1 MHNPS
6 RRPTVAALVAAAL
19 AATALL
25 LVPAAPAAA
34 HNTLR
39 AASPADG
46 DRLTTPP
53 TRVTLEFAQ
62 RLDPTF
68 TTIALTDAAR
78 RKIPTGGPTVDGTK
92 GTVTVDETLGEGT
105 YTVAYRIVSADGHPV
120 QGSYRFTVA
129 SGGGA
134 STATGAVTDPPAAAA
149 STAAAPTAVAAP
161 SAAAATSAAAA
172 PTDAAAPP
180 ASGSVDPAAAATGS
194 GGLGTGGVLLAVGV
208 LVAVLGGTALL
219 LRRRRETR

>member
-1 MHNPS
+1 MHTPS

-19 AATALL
+19 AAALL

-105 YTVAYRIVSADGHPV
+105 YTVVYRIVSADGHPV

-129 SGGGA
+129 VGGDTAGGA
-134 STATGAVTDPPAAAA
+134 PTATGAVADPPAAAA
-149 STAAAPTAVAAP
+149 S
-161 SAAAATSAAAA
+161 AAA

-180 ASGSVDPAAAATGS
+180 AAGSVGPAAATGS
-194 GGLGTGGVLLAVGV
+194 GGLGTGGVLLAAGV

>member
-1 MHNPS
+1 MHTRF
-6 RRPTVAALVAAAL
+6 RRPTAAALVAATL
-19 AATALL
+19 AAAALL

-39 AASPADG
+39 AASPAEG

-62 RLDPTF
+62 RLDPAF

-78 RKIPTGGPTVDGTK
+78 RKVPTGAPTVDGTK

-129 SGGGA
+129 GGVDTDGGA
-134 STATGAVTDPPAAAA
+134 TATPP
-149 STAAAPTAVAAP
+149 SAAPTATPPSAAVAP
-161 SAAAATSAAAA
+161 SAAA
-172 PTDAAAPP
+172 
-180 ASGSVDPAAAATGS
+180 SVGPAAASATGS
-194 GGLGTGGVLLAVGV
+194 GGPGTGAVLLAAGV
-208 LVAVLGGTALL
+208 LVAVLGGAALL

>member
-1 MHNPS
+1 MHTRP
-6 RRPTVAALVAAAL
+6 RRPTLVAAALVAA
-19 AATALL
+19 ALL

-68 TTIALTDAAR
+68 TTIALSDAAR
-78 RKIPTGGPTVDGTK
+78 RKIPTGAPAVDGTK
-92 GTVTVDETLGEGT
+92 GTVTVGETLGEGT

-120 QGSYRFTVA
+120 QGSYTFTVA
-129 SGGGA
+129 GGA
-134 STATGAVTDPPAAAA
+134 DTAGGPTAAPAAAPPPA
-149 STAAAPTAVAAP
+149 E
-161 SAAAATSAAAA
+161 SAAAATG
-172 PTDAAAPP
+172 P
-180 ASGSVDPAAAATGS
+180 AAATGS
-194 GGLGTGGVLLAVGV
+194 GGSGTGVVALVAAGG
-208 LVAVLGGTALL
+208 LVAVLGGVALL
-219 LRRRRETR
+219 LRRRRTR

>member
-1 MHNPS
+1 MHT
-6 RRPTVAALVAAAL
+6 RFRHPTAAALVAAAL
-19 AATALL
+19 AAAALL

-46 DRLTTPP
+46 ERLTTPP

-68 TTIALTDAAR
+68 TTIALTDADR
-78 RKIPTGGPTVDGTK
+78 GKVPTGAPTVDGTK

-120 QGSYRFTVA
+120 QGSYRFTVV
-129 SGGGA
+129 GG
-134 STATGAVTDPPAAAA
+134 DAAAG
-149 STAAAPTAVAAP
+149 
-161 SAAAATSAAAA
+161 AT
-172 PTDAAAPP
+172 AAPP
-180 ASGSVDPAAAATGS
+180 ATGSAGPTAASTGSAGPAAAPATGS
-194 GGLGTGGVLLAVGV
+194 GGFGTGAAALVAAGV
-208 LVAVLGGTALL
+208 LVAVLGGATLL
-219 LRRRRETR
+219 LRRRRETH

>member
-1 MHNPS
+1 MHTRP
-6 RRPTVAALVAAAL
+6 RRPTLVAAALVAA
-19 AATALL
+19 ALL

-68 TTIALTDAAR
+68 TTIALSDAAR
-78 RKIPTGGPTVDGTK
+78 RKIPTGAPAVDGTK

-120 QGSYRFTVA
+120 QGSYTFTVA
-129 SGGGA
+129 GGGD
-134 STATGAVTDPPAAAA
+134 TAGGP
-149 STAAAPTAVAAP
+149 TAAP
-161 SAAAATSAAAA
+161 
-172 PTDAAAPP
+172 AAAPP
-180 ASGSVDPAAAATGS
+180 AAESAAAATGS
-194 GGLGTGGVLLAVGV
+194 GGSGTDVVALVAAGG
-208 LVAVLGGTALL
+208 LVAVLGGVAL
-219 LRRRRETR
+219 LRRRRRTR

>member
-1 MHNPS
+1 MHTRF
-6 RRPTVAALVAAAL
+6 RRPTAAALVAAAL
-19 AATALL
+19 AAAALL

-53 TRVTLEFAQ
+53 TQVTLEFAQ
-62 RLDPTF
+62 RLDPAF

-78 RKIPTGGPTVDGTK
+78 RKVPTGAPAVDGTK
-92 GTVTVDETLGEGT
+92 GTVAVDETLGEGT

-129 SGGGA
+129 GSVDTAGGA
-134 STATGAVTDPPAAAA
+134 TATPP
-149 STAAAPTAVAAP
+149 TAAPTA
-161 SAAAATSAAAA
+161 TA
-172 PTDAAAPP
+172 PTATAAPP
-180 ASGSVDPAAAATGS
+180 AAVSVGPAAASATGS
-194 GGLGTGGVLLAVGV
+194 GGPGTGTVLLAAGV
-208 LVAVLGGTALL
+208 LVAVLGGAALL
-219 LRRRRETR
+219 LRRRREAR

>member
-1 MHNPS
+1 MHTRF
-6 RRPTVAALVAAAL
+6 RRPTAAALVAAAL
-19 AATALL
+19 AAAALL

-53 TRVTLEFAQ
+53 TRITLEFAQ

-78 RKIPTGGPTVDGTK
+78 RKVPTGAPAVDGTK

-129 SGGGA
+129 GGVDTAGGA
-134 STATGAVTDPPAAAA
+134 TATAPSATAPTAAA
-149 STAAAPTAVAAP
+149 S
-161 SAAAATSAAAA
+161 S
-172 PTDAAAPP
+172 AAAPP
-180 ASGSVDPAAAATGS
+180 AAVSVGPPASATGS
-194 GGLGTGGVLLAVGV
+194 GGPGTGAVLLAAGV
-208 LVAVLGGTALL
+208 LVAVLGGAALL

>member
-6 RRPTVAALVAAAL
+6 RRPTLAALVAAAL
-19 AATALL
+19 AAAALL

-68 TTIALTDAAR
+68 TTIALTDATR

-129 SGGGA
+129 SGGDTAGGA
-134 STATGAVTDPPAAAA
+134 TTATGAVTDPPAA
-149 STAAAPTAVAAP
+149 TPTAVAAP
-161 SAAAATSAAAA
+161 SAAT
-172 PTDAAAPP
+172 APP
-180 ASGSVDPAAAATGS
+180 AAGSVGPAAASGS
-194 GGLGTGGVLLAVGV
+194 GGLGTGGVLLAAGV
-208 LVAVLGGTALL
+208 LVAALGGTALL

>member
-1 MHNPS
+1 MHTRF
-6 RRPTVAALVAAAL
+6 RRPTAAALVAAAL
-19 AATALL
+19 AAAALL

-39 AASPADG
+39 AASPAEG

-53 TRVTLEFAQ
+53 TKLTLEFAQ

-78 RKIPTGGPTVDGTK
+78 RKVPTGAPAVDGTK

-129 SGGGA
+129 GGVDTAGGA
-134 STATGAVTDPPAAAA
+134 TATPPTAAASSATAPTAATAPPAA
-149 STAAAPTAVAAP
+149 V
-161 SAAAATSAAAA
+161 
-172 PTDAAAPP
+172 
-180 ASGSVDPAAAATGS
+180 SVGPAAASATGS
-194 GGLGTGGVLLAVGV
+194 GGPGTGAVLLAAGV
-208 LVAVLGGTALL
+208 LVAVLGGGALL

>member
-1 MHNPS
+1 MHTPF

-19 AATALL
+19 AAAALL

-46 DRLTTPP
+46 ERLTTPP

-92 GTVTVDETLGEGT
+92 GTVTVVETLGEGT

-129 SGGGA
+129 GGGA
-134 STATGAVTDPPAAAA
+134 STATGAVADPPA
-149 STAAAPTAVAAP
+149 AVAAP
-161 SAAAATSAAAA
+161 SAAATPPAAAA
-172 PTDAAAPP
+172 ASPAA
-180 ASGSVDPAAAATGS
+180 GSVDPAAATGS
-194 GGLGTGGVLLAVGV
+194 GGLGTGGVLLAAGV

-219 LRRRRETR
+219 LRRRRGTR

>member
-1 MHNPS
+1 MYTRP
-6 RRPTVAALVAAAL
+6 RRPTLAALVTAALVAA
-19 AATALL
+19 ALL

-68 TTIALTDAAR
+68 TTIALSDAAR
-78 RKIPTGGPTVDGTK
+78 RKIPTGAPAVDGTK

-120 QGSYRFTVA
+120 QGSYTFTVA
-129 SGGGA
+129 GGGDTSGGPTGA
-134 STATGAVTDPPAAAA
+134 TAT
-149 STAAAPTAVAAP
+149 P
-161 SAAAATSAAAA
+161 S
-172 PTDAAAPP
+172 AAPP
-180 ASGSVDPAAAATGS
+180 ATESAAAATGS
-194 GGLGTGGVLLAVGV
+194 GGSGTGVVALVAAGG
-208 LVAVLGGTALL
+208 LVAVLGGVALL
-219 LRRRRETR
+219 LRRRRTR